1 MNIILGIL
9 YNEYMKQEYR
19 ENYIRLGLNIAYYRK
34 LNGLTQEQLADRIN
48 VDYSHISKMELA
60 TVGISLDKLFDI
72 ANALGI
78 PPYKLLQFKD

>member
-1 MNIILGIL
+1 MKIKLAENIR
-9 YNEYMKQEYR
+9 KFR
-19 ENYIRLGLNIAYYRK
+19 KENSY
-34 LNGLTQEQLADRIN
+34 TQEQLADKIN

-72 ANALGI
+72 ARALDI

>member
-1 MNIILGIL
+1 
-9 YNEYMKQEYR
+9 MKLNPGNQ
-19 ENYIRLGLNIAYYRK
+19 IRLNRRRM
-34 LNGLTQEQLADRIN
+34 NLTQEQLADRIN

>member
-1 MNIILGIL
+1 MKK
-9 YNEYMKQEYR
+9 EYK
-19 ENYIRLGLNIAYYRK
+19 ENYIKLGLNIAYYRR
-34 LNGLTQEQLADRIN
+34 LNGLTQEQLADKIN

-72 ANALGI
+72 ARALDI

>member
-1 MNIILGIL
+1 MNQKHSK
-9 YNEYMKQEYR
+9 EYKSIGQT
-19 ENYIRLGLNIAYYRK
+19 IKKYRK
-34 LNGLTQEQLADRIN
+34 LRGLTQEQLADRIN